1 MALTREDIREFVN
14 VELGDPVVNIEL
26 VDAQIDRAADV
37 ALRLFNRYMCET
49 QLRVA
54 YEQGGIVDDPSEETG
69 ASGGSVVI
77 DLGES
82 ARGVCEVKFLYPD
95 SQRSYVRMSVFE
107 IMYRMVFPRFPVSD
121 WYFFRTYY
129 EMFQQVR
136 GTEPD
141 WRYDAFSHTLYV
153 DCSSGP
159 YDIFYVVSVDLT
171 LDTFDEGKRP
181 YTQEFLD
188 LTLARSKQ
196 TLARILG
203 KFSNTI
209 PGPGGPL
216 MTDAMELRREGKE
229 REKEIIEWL
238 KRYSRLPNCIMMG

>member
-1 MALTREDIREFVN
+1 MMWV
-14 VELGDPVVNIEL
+14 L
-26 VDAQIDRAADV
+26 V
-37 ALRLFNRYMCET
+37 FGE
-49 QLRVA
+49 
-54 YEQGGIVDDPSEETG
+54 G
-69 ASGGSVVI
+69 VI

-82 ARGVCEVKFLYPD
+82 ARGVCEVKFLYPA
-95 SQRSYVRMSVFE
+95 SERSFVRMSVFE

-141 WRYDAFSHTLYV
+141 WRYDEFSHTLYV

-159 YDIFYVVSVDLT
+159 YDIFYVVSSDLT
-171 LDTFDEGKRP
+171 LDTFDAGKRP
-181 YTQEFLD
+181 YSQEFLD
-188 LTLARSKQ
+188 LVVARSKYM
-196 TLARILG
+196 LARILG
-203 KFSNTI
+203 KFSNSI

-229 REKEIIEWL
+229 REKEIVEWL
-238 KRYSRLPNCIMMG
+238 KKYSRFPNCMLMG